1 MINLRINGE
10 ERSVPDGH
18 RLSDLLSDIGLDG
31 DDAPVAVA
39 LNLQVV
45 PKSEQASTPLNE
57 GDRVDVVTAVGGG

>member
-10 ERSVPDGH
+10 ERSVPEGH
-18 RLSDLLSDIGLDG
+18 RLSDLLADIGLDG
-31 DDAPVAVA
+31 DEAPVAVA

-45 PKSEQASTPLNE
+45 PRNEQESTLLND